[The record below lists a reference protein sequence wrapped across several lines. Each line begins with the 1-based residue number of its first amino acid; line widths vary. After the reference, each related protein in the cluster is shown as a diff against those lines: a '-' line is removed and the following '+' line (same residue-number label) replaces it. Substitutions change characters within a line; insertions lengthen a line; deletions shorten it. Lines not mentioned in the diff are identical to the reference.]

1 MVARATLMVLCCAAL
16 LGACAAPKQ
25 AAVPLSASAL
35 SSARPVRIGV
45 AMSIVPTADT
55 HFPGAGCVLCIA
67 AVSVSNTALTAHVR
81 TLPTE
86 DLLSIKDD
94 LAELLRKKGHEV
106 IVIAEPLDIDA
117 LPERQDSKPNGAKK
131 DFSALGR
138 QYRLDKLLVIHL
150 TKVGVNR
157 NYNSYIP
164 AGEPQG
170 LVAGAGYIVNLDD
183 HAYDWY
189 RALRQLRSATG
200 NWDEA
205 PAYPG
210 LSNAYFQ
217 AIEGARDALRKP
229 LY

>member
-16 LGACAAPKQ
+16 LGACAAPNQ

-35 SSARPVRIGV
+35 SSRPVRIGV
-45 AMSIVPTADT
+45 AMSTVPTADT
-55 HFPGAGCVLCIA
+55 HFPGAGCLLCIA
-67 AVSVSNTALTAHVR
+67 AVTVSNTALTAHVR

-86 DLLSIKDD
+86 DLLSIKED
-94 LAELLRKKGHEV
+94 LAVLLRKKGHQV
-106 IVIAEPLDIDA
+106 IVIAEALDIDA
-117 LPERQDSKPNGAKK
+117 LPERQGSQPSGARK

-150 TKVGVNR
+150 TKIGVNR

-164 AGEPQG
+164 AGDPQG
-170 LVAGAGYIVNLDD
+170 LVAGAGYIVNLED

-217 AIEGARDALRKP
+217 AIEGARDVLRKP

>member
-1 MVARATLMVLCCAAL
+1 MATRAILIALCCAAL

-25 AAVPLSASAL
+25 AAVPLSADAL
-35 SSARPVRIGV
+35 SARPVRIGV
-45 AMSIVPTADT
+45 AMSAVPKADT
-55 HFPGAGCVLCIA
+55 HFPGAGCLLCIA
-67 AVSVSNTALTAHVR
+67 AVTVSNTALTAHVR
-81 TLPTE
+81 TLPTD
-86 DLLSIKDD
+86 DLPSIKDD
-94 LAELLRKKGHEV
+94 LAALLRKKGHEV

-117 LPERQDSKPNGAKK
+117 LPARQDSKPNGAKK
-131 DFSALGR
+131 DFAALGR

-150 TKVGVNR
+150 TKIGVNR

-164 AGEPQG
+164 TGDPQG
-170 LVAGAGYIVNLDD
+170 LVAGAAYIVNLED

-205 PAYPG
+205 PDYPG